1 LPGPVKNLL
10 LLLVSVTVALLI
22 ADGLFRVYERAT
34 LIGRPAIA
42 DDAID
47 FAALNYNETVVPRA
61 ADANEYRVLSLG
73 DSFAYTIT
81 RYPYSYHGIAA
92 GVLDDRLA
100 DSTVRIVNLGL
111 PSISFY
117 QYIDAYRYWGPL
129 LEHDAVVFN
138 VYLGNDILDVA
149 YQHVPD
155 RAEVREPF
163 ARFHYS
169 LQTAQII
176 PARLPRKFPLRM
188 FDYLYAYYHIWK
200 GDVRAGE
207 DAGVGPYNYSMLNL
221 SEDRYYSV
229 LHKQLNNFD
238 PAKISELQNGYAAAA
253 EFAAFVSDIR
263 SSGTPVAV
271 MLSPSEL
278 QVSPN
283 LQQKLA
289 RRFDIDPGRY
299 DYELP
304 AYLLQT
310 IFERTDDRIPVLH
323 LFDAFR
329 CADAAGV
336 DLYYGTD
343 THWTAEGN
351 RLAGEALANFLG
363 PIWFGLEGNAGKDPG
378 CAKAGAAPEATEDR
392 RQAIANLW
400 GRLQPRME
408 APVPE

>member
-1 LPGPVKNLL
+1 MPGLLKNLL
-10 LLLVSVTVALLI
+10 LLAVSITVALLV
-22 ADGLFRVYERAT
+22 ADGLFRVYERAA
-34 LIGRPAIA
+34 LVGRPAIT
-42 DDAID
+42 DDAVD
-47 FAALNYNETVVPRA
+47 LAALNYNETVVSRA
-61 ADANEYRVLSLG
+61 AEANEYRVLSLG

-81 RYPYSYHGIAA
+81 KYPYSYHGIAA
-92 GVLDDRLA
+92 SLLDDRLA
-100 DSTVRIVNLGL
+100 DTTVRLVNLGQ

-149 YQHVPD
+149 FQHVPD
-155 RAEVREPF
+155 RADVREPF

-200 GDVRAGE
+200 GDIRAGE
-207 DAGVGPYNYSMLNL
+207 DAGIGPYNYSMLNL

-238 PAKISELQNGYAAAA
+238 PAKLPALESGYVAAA

-263 SSGTPVAV
+263 RSGTPVAV

-278 QVSPN
+278 QVSTHE
-283 LQQKLA
+283 QQELA
-289 RRFDIDPGRY
+289 RRFDIDPYRY

-304 AYLLQT
+304 AYLLQV

-323 LFDAFR
+323 LINAFR

-351 RLAGEALANFLG
+351 RLAGEVLAGFLG
-363 PIWFGLEGNAGKDPG
+363 PTWFGLEGEAATDGG
-378 CAKAGAAPEATEDR
+378 CAQAGPAPRETAER
-392 RQAIANLW
+392 RQAFADLW
-400 GRLQPRME
+400 GRIQPQMA
-408 APVPE
+408 APDRE